1 MLNAF
6 VWGFIAAFSLV
17 IGGLIASWTTISQR
31 TLGLIMAFGAG
42 VLISA
47 VSYELVFEAV
57 SSAAVTGFP
66 ILGLFAGAATFFFSD
81 RYVSGMVGSK
91 ADSAGSGEASSLVVP
106 MVLGIVLDGI
116 PESVALGL
124 GLLKGGTISIAML
137 VAVFISNLPEAI
149 AGTSGLKA
157 SGSSTVKTLS
167 LWLLIALVCGGASAA
182 GLDLRGRGHSHHA
195 GELDDSRG
203 LQVRREIG
211 RSVAGAWL
219 CGGSRRG
226 GSRTPSRGLMRT
238 GEHHRSPRYL
248 VVTASSAVDLPRSR
262 IPPKWNGP
270 PVHRGGDLHRRK
282 SEPILSSIVVT
293 V

>member
-81 RYVSGMVGSK
+81 RYVSGMVDSK
-91 ADSAGSGEASSLVVP
+91 ADSAGPGDASSLVVP
-106 MVLGIVLDGI
+106 MVLGIILDGI

-157 SGSSTVKTLS
+157 SGHSTGQILS

-182 GLDLRGRGHSHHA
+182 GFALLA
-195 GELDDSRG
+195 GVPG
-203 LQVRREIG
+203 TWMAFVQTFA
-211 RSVAGAWL
+211 AGAIL
-219 CGGSRRG
+219 TMLANSMIPEAYTYGGKLAGLLLVLGFAVAVGVVVLERG
-226 GSRTPSRGLMRT
+226 SVG
-238 GEHHRSPRYL
+238 
-248 VVTASSAVDLPRSR
+248 
-262 IPPKWNGP
+262 
-270 PVHRGGDLHRRK
+270 
-282 SEPILSSIVVT
+282 
-293 V
+293 

>member
-17 IGGLIASWTTISQR
+17 IGGLIASWMTISQR

-42 VLISA
+42 VLLSA
-47 VSYELVFEAV
+47 VAYELVFEAV
-57 SSAAVTGFP
+57 SAARTTGFP

-81 RYVSGMVGSK
+81 RFVSGMVDSK
-91 ADSAGSGEASSLVVP
+91 ADSAGSGDASSLVVP
-106 MVLGIVLDGI
+106 MVLGIILDGI

-167 LWLLIALVCGGASAA
+167 LWLLIALVSGGASAA
-182 GLDLRGRGHSHHA
+182 GFALLA
-195 GELDDSRG
+195 GVPETWTAFV
-203 LQVRREIG
+203 QTFA
-211 RSVAGAWL
+211 AGAILVMLANSMIPEAYEYSRKSAGLWL
-219 CGGSRRG
+219 VLGFAVAVC
-226 GSRTPSRGLMRT
+226 
-238 GEHHRSPRYL
+238 
-248 VVTASSAVDLPRSR
+248 VVVLERSSA
-262 IPPKWNGP
+262 G
-270 PVHRGGDLHRRK
+270 
-282 SEPILSSIVVT
+282 
-293 V
+293 

>member
-17 IGGLIASWTTISQR
+17 IGGLIATWMTISQR

-47 VSYELVFEAV
+47 VAYELVFEAV
-57 SSAAVTGFP
+57 RTAALTGFP

-81 RYVSGMVGSK
+81 RYVSGIVDSK
-91 ADSAGSGEASSLVVP
+91 ADSAGSGDASSLVVP
-106 MVLGIVLDGI
+106 MVLGIILDGI

-167 LWLLIALVCGGASAA
+167 LWFLIALVCGGASAA
-182 GLDLRGRGHSHHA
+182 GFAILA
-195 GELDDSRG
+195 GMPETWMAFV
-203 LQVRREIG
+203 QTFA
-211 RSVAGAWL
+211 AGAIL
-219 CGGSRRG
+219 TMLANSMIPEAYEYGGKLA
-226 GSRTPSRGLMRT
+226 GLLLVL
-238 GEHHRSPRYL
+238 GFAAAVCVVVLEH
-248 VVTASSAVDLPRSR
+248 SSV
-262 IPPKWNGP
+262 G
-270 PVHRGGDLHRRK
+270 
-282 SEPILSSIVVT
+282 
-293 V
+293 

>member
-47 VSYELVFEAV
+47 VAYELVFEAV
-57 SSAAVTGFP
+57 STASATGFP
-66 ILGLFAGAATFFFSD
+66 MLGLFAGAATFFFSD
-81 RYVSGMVGSK
+81 RFVSGMADSK
-91 ADSAGSGEASSLVVP
+91 ADSAGSGDASSLVVP
-106 MVLGIVLDGI
+106 MVLGIILDGI

-182 GLDLRGRGHSHHA
+182 GFALLA
-195 GELDDSRG
+195 GVPETWMAFV
-203 LQVRREIG
+203 QTFA
-211 RSVAGAWL
+211 AGAIL
-219 CGGSRRG
+219 TMLANSMIPEAYKYARKLAGLLLVLGFAVAVCVVVLEHGSAG
-226 GSRTPSRGLMRT
+226 
-238 GEHHRSPRYL
+238 
-248 VVTASSAVDLPRSR
+248 
-262 IPPKWNGP
+262 
-270 PVHRGGDLHRRK
+270 
-282 SEPILSSIVVT
+282 
-293 V
+293 

>member
-17 IGGLIASWTTISQR
+17 IGGLIASWMTIRQR
-31 TLGLIMAFGAG
+31 TLGLILAFGAG

-47 VSYELVFEAV
+47 VAYELVFEAV
-57 SSAAVTGFP
+57 STATLTGFP

-81 RYVSGMVGSK
+81 RYVSGMMDSK
-91 ADSAGSGEASSLVVP
+91 TDSAGSGDARSLVVP
-106 MVLGIVLDGI
+106 MVLGIILDGI

-157 SGSSTVKTLS
+157 SGSSSVKILL

-182 GLDLRGRGHSHHA
+182 GFALLA
-195 GELDDSRG
+195 GMPETWMAFV
-203 LQVRREIG
+203 QTFA
-211 RSVAGAWL
+211 AGAIL
-219 CGGSRRG
+219 TMLANSMIPEAYEYGGKMA
-226 GSRTPSRGLMRT
+226 GLLLVL
-238 GEHHRSPRYL
+238 GFAVAVGVVVLEH
-248 VVTASSAVDLPRSR
+248 TSA
-262 IPPKWNGP
+262 G
-270 PVHRGGDLHRRK
+270 
-282 SEPILSSIVVT
+282 
-293 V
+293 

>member
-182 GLDLRGRGHSHHA
+182 GF

>member
-116 PESVALGL
+116 PD
-124 GLLKGGTISIAML
+124 
-137 VAVFISNLPEAI
+137 EAI

-182 GLDLRGRGHSHHA
+182 GFALLA
-195 GELDDSRG
+195 GVPETWMAFV
-203 LQVRREIG
+203 QTFA
-211 RSVAGAWL
+211 AGAIL
-219 CGGSRRG
+219 TMLANSMIPEAYKYGGKLA
-226 GSRTPSRGLMRT
+226 GLSLVL
-238 GEHHRSPRYL
+238 GFAVAVGVVVLEHRP
-248 VVTASSAVDLPRSR
+248 AV
-262 IPPKWNGP
+262 
-270 PVHRGGDLHRRK
+270 
-282 SEPILSSIVVT
+282 
-293 V
+293 